1 MPSSVDLSDV
11 AVVAPPAPRP
21 AVRPAQPSFAV
32 LTSPKWRSAIA
43 RLRKGNGEGR
53 GGRSVLLV
61 SAAALFLLAGFG
73 IAYRTVTYFKGV
85 EEIGPLLA
93 GKLLGMAF
101 LAFMSILLLSNLV
114 TALST
119 FFLARDLDLLAA
131 APLDWGRLYLAKLGE
146 TIVHS
151 SWMVLLLAVPL
162 LAAYGFAWNGGILF
176 PFVALGALIPL
187 CVIPAVV
194 GSAITLLLV
203 NIFPA
208 RRTRDLLGL
217 VTIMAAGG
225 LVLLLRLLR
234 PEQLAGPEGFRS
246 LVDFIAVL
254 QSPSHPLLPSEWAS
268 AMVMNWLTRVGDPLP
283 IALLW
288 TTAAAFVVI
297 GASLQKRLYAGGFAR
312 AQEGADNGQRGGS
325 WSRLARVFM
334 PGVPAMRR
342 EFILKDLRIFFR
354 DSTQWS
360 QLILLGVLVAVYLFN
375 IRALPLFTGER
386 VPVFLVT
393 LIVFLN
399 QGLAGF
405 VIAAVAA
412 RFIFPSVSLEG
423 RQLWLLRSSPLDPRA
438 MLRSKYMVG
447 VLPLLVLALI
457 LTITT
462 NTILQASPFMMAV
475 SIATVVVYTLSIG
488 GLALGIGTLYP
499 QYDTENAAQIP
510 TSFGGLVFMLLAVAL
525 LGGIIV
531 LEAVPVVEHLR
542 SLREGEGASLTPGGV
557 LAFTGAMVLAVVAG
571 WVPMRRAVRRLEQLE
586 A

>member
-1 MPSSVDLSDV
+1 MPSS
-11 AVVAPPAPRP
+11 AEHPRH
-21 AVRPAQPSFAV
+21 RQPGMV
-32 LTSPKWRSAIA
+32 MLTSPKWRSALS
-43 RLRKGNGEGR
+43 RLRKKPDEQR
-53 GGRSVLLV
+53 GGRAVLLV
-61 SAAALFLLAGFG
+61 AAATLFLAAGFL
-73 IAYRTVTYFKGV
+73 IAYRAVDYFKSV
-85 EEIGPLLA
+85 PEIGPLLA

-119 FFLARDLDLLAA
+119 FFLARDLDLLVG
-131 APLDWGRLYLAKLGE
+131 APLDWGRFYLAKLGE

-151 SWMVLLLAVPL
+151 SWMVALLALPL
-162 LAAYGFAWNGGILF
+162 LTAYGLVWDGGVLF
-176 PFVALGALIPL
+176 PLIALGALVPL
-187 CVIPAVV
+187 CVIPGVI
-194 GSAITLLLV
+194 GTAITLVLV

-217 VTIMAAGG
+217 VTILAAGG
-225 LVLLLRLLR
+225 LVLMLRMLR

-254 QSPSHPLLPSEWAS
+254 RTPTSDWLPSEWAS
-268 AMVMNWLTRVGDPLP
+268 AMVMNWLTRRADALP
-283 IALLW
+283 VALLW
-288 TTAAAFVVI
+288 STAAVAVVA
-297 GASLQKRLYAGGFAR
+297 GALVHQRLYTSGYAR
-312 AQEGADNGQRGGS
+312 AQEGADSGVRGAS
-325 WSRLARVFM
+325 WSRVAKALM
-334 PGVPAMRR
+334 PGVPVMRR
-342 EFILKDLRIFFR
+342 EFILKDLKTFFR

-386 VPVFLVT
+386 VPMFLVT

-438 MLRSKYMVG
+438 MLRSKYVVG
-447 VLPLLVLALI
+447 VAPLLILALI

-462 NTILQASPFMMAV
+462 NRILQASAFMMAV
-475 SIATVVVYTLSIG
+475 SLATVVVFTLAVSA
-488 GLALGIGTLYP
+488 LALGIGTLYP

-510 TSFGGLVFMLLAVAL
+510 TSFGGLVFMLLSIAL
-525 LGGIIV
+525 LGAIIV
-531 LEAVPVVEHLR
+531 LEAIPVVDYLAQVR
-542 SLREGEGASLTPGGV
+542 AGTDPQLKPSGI
-557 LAFTGAMVLAVVAG
+557 LAFTGAGVAALLTGWIPLQRAVVKLE
-571 WVPMRRAVRRLEQLE
+571 RLE

>member
-1 MPSSVDLSDV
+1 MPSSAEVT
-11 AVVAPPAPRP
+11 APAPAPAARP
-21 AVRPAQPSFAV
+21 SQPSMLE
-32 LTSPKWRSAIA
+32 LTSPKWRSAMA
-43 RLRKGNGEGR
+43 RLRTGNSEGR

-61 SAAALFLLAGFG
+61 SAAVLFLSAGFY
-73 IAYRTVTYFKGV
+73 IAFRTVSYFKAV
-85 EEIGPLLA
+85 EEIGPILA

-119 FFLARDLDLLAA
+119 FFLARDLDLLVS
-131 APLDWGRLYLAKLGE
+131 APLDWGRFYLAKLGE

-151 SWMVLLLAVPL
+151 SWMVMLLAVPL
-162 LAAYGFAWNGGILF
+162 LAAYWVAWGGGWLF
-176 PFVALGALIPL
+176 PLIALAAIVPL
-187 CVIPAVV
+187 CVIPGVV
-194 GSAITLLLV
+194 GAAVTLVLV
-203 NIFPA
+203 NVFPA

-225 LVLLLRLLR
+225 LVLMLRLMR

-254 QSPSHPLLPSEWAS
+254 QAPSHPLLPSEWAS
-268 AMVMNWLTRVGDPLP
+268 AMVMNWLTRVADPLP

-288 TTAAAFVVI
+288 STAAAFVVI
-297 GASLQKRLYAGGFAR
+297 GALLHQRLYASGFAR
-312 AQEGADNGQRGGS
+312 AQEGAENGARGGS
-325 WSRLARVFM
+325 WGRLGQLFLGR
-334 PGVPAMRR
+334 VPAMRR

-375 IRALPLFTGER
+375 IQALPLFTGER

-438 MLRSKYMVG
+438 MLRSKYVVG
-447 VLPLLVLALI
+447 VTPLLVLALI

-462 NTILQASPFMMAV
+462 NTILQASAFMMAV
-475 SIATVVVYTLSIG
+475 SIATVIVYTLSIG

-542 SLREGEGASLTPGGV
+542 ALREGEGGSLTPGGV

-571 WVPMRRAVRRLEQLE
+571 WVPMRRAVKKLEELE

>member
-1 MPSSVDLSDV
+1 MPSSADH
-11 AVVAPPAPRP
+11 PRH
-21 AVRPAQPSFAV
+21 RQPGMV
-32 LTSPKWRSAIA
+32 MLTSPKWRSALA
-43 RLRKGNGEGR
+43 RLRKKPDEQR
-53 GGRSVLLV
+53 GGRAVLLV
-61 SAAALFLLAGFG
+61 AAATLFLAAGFA
-73 IAYRTVTYFKGV
+73 IAYRAVDYFKSV
-85 EEIGPLLA
+85 PEIGPLLA

-119 FFLARDLDLLAA
+119 FFLARDLDLLVG
-131 APLDWGRLYLAKLGE
+131 APLDWGRFYLAKLGE

-151 SWMVLLLAVPL
+151 SWMVALLALPL
-162 LAAYGFAWNGGILF
+162 LTAYGLVWEGGWLF
-176 PFVALGALIPL
+176 PFIALGALIPL
-187 CVIPAVV
+187 CIIPGVI
-194 GSAITLLLV
+194 GTAITLLLV
-203 NIFPA
+203 NVFPA

-225 LVLLLRLLR
+225 LVLMLRLLR
-234 PEQLAGPEGFRS
+234 PEQLAGPEGFQS

-254 QSPSHPLLPSEWAS
+254 RTPTSDWLPSEWAA
-268 AMVMNWLTRVGDPLP
+268 AMVMNWLTRRADALP
-283 IALLW
+283 VALLW
-288 TTAAAFVVI
+288 STAGVAVVI
-297 GASLQKRLYAGGFAR
+297 GALIHQRLYTSGYAR
-312 AQEGADNGQRGGS
+312 AQEGADSGVRGA
-325 WSRLARVFM
+325 SRSRVARTLM
-334 PGVPAMRR
+334 PGVPVMRR
-342 EFILKDLRIFFR
+342 EFILKDLKTFFR

-360 QLILLGVLVAVYLFN
+360 QLILLGVLVAVYLIN

-386 VPVFLVT
+386 VPMFLVT

-447 VLPLLVLALI
+447 VTPLLVLALI

-462 NTILQASPFMMAV
+462 NRILQASAFMMAV
-475 SIATVVVYTLSIG
+475 SIATVIVFTLAVSA
-488 GLALGIGTLYP
+488 LALGIGTLYP

-510 TSFGGLVFMLLAVAL
+510 TSFGGLVFMLLSIAL
-525 LGGIIV
+525 LGAIIV
-531 LEAVPVVEHLR
+531 LEAIPVVDYLAQVR
-542 SLREGEGASLTPGGV
+542 AGADPQLKPSGI
-557 LAFTGAMVLAVVAG
+557 LAFTGAGVAALLTGWIPLQRAVVKLE
-571 WVPMRRAVRRLEQLE
+571 RLE

>member
-1 MPSSVDLSDV
+1 MPSS
-11 AVVAPPAPRP
+11 AEAARPR
-21 AVRPAQPSFAV
+21 QPSFRA
-32 LTSPKWRSAIA
+32 LTAPKWRSALA
-43 RLRKGNGEGR
+43 RLRRGADEQR
-53 GGRSVLLV
+53 GGRGLLLAI
-61 SAAALFLLAGFG
+61 AAVLFLAGGFW
-73 IAYRTVTYFKGV
+73 IAFRMVSYFKAV
-85 EEIGPLLA
+85 PEIGPLLA

-114 TALST
+114 SALST
-119 FFLARDLDLLAA
+119 FFLARDLDLLIG
-131 APLDWGRLYLAKLGE
+131 APLDWGRFYLAKLGE
-146 TIVHS
+146 TILHS
-151 SWMVLLLAVPL
+151 SWMVILLAVPL
-162 LAAYGFAWNGGILF
+162 LAAYAVAWDGGPLF
-176 PFVALGALIPL
+176 VLVAVGALIPL
-187 CVIPAVV
+187 CVIPGVI
-194 GSAITLLLV
+194 GSAITLILV
-203 NIFPA
+203 NVFPA

-217 VTIMAAGG
+217 VTILAAGG

-254 QSPSHPLLPSEWAS
+254 RTPTSQLLPSEWAS

-283 IALLW
+283 IVLLW
-288 TTAAAFVVI
+288 STAAAFVVI
-297 GASLQKRLYAGGFAR
+297 GASLHQRLYASGFAR
-312 AQEGADNGQRGGS
+312 AQEGNDTGVRGGS
-325 WSRLARVFM
+325 WSRVARVLM
-334 PGVPAMRR
+334 PGVPVMRR

-375 IRALPLFTGER
+375 IRALPLFTGEQ
-386 VPVFLVT
+386 VPIFLVT

-438 MLRSKYMVG
+438 MLRSKYLVG
-447 VLPLLVLALI
+447 VLPLLVLALG

-462 NTILQASPFMMAV
+462 NTILKASPFMMAV
-475 SIATVVVYTLSIG
+475 SIATVIGFTLAVG

-510 TSFGGLVFMLLAVAL
+510 TSFGGLVFMLLAIAL
-525 LGGIIV
+525 LTGIIV
-531 LEAVPVVEHLR
+531 LESVPVIEHLR
-542 SLREGEGASLTPGGV
+542 AASEGQPTRLSTVAILS
-557 LAFTGAMVLAVVAG
+557 FTGALVLALLAG
-571 WVPMRRAVRRLEQLE
+571 WIPMRRAVGQLERLE